1 MQIQT
6 TVLCSITLIA
16 GFSAASSGATLAV
29 SPDKLTYNVGETITL
44 TVTGDDGGASAHG
57 IFGRLEYNT
66 AGLVKNATRTQA
78 TLVGNSGNWI
88 KGGLP
93 FSDGPSA
100 NSTAFN
106 QIEPSITTGPDT
118 ILNLPGTLST
128 ITLIA
133 SATGVVNVNWNTA
146 AGSGFE
152 ILFFGLTNAP
162 GTSFTIVG
170 TPEPTT
176 GALLA
181 LGLLGLAGWRR
192 VRPS

>member
-1 MQIQT
+1 MLRKIAA
-6 TVLCSITLIA
+6 LCLVI
-16 GFSAASSGATLAV
+16 GFAHSASAATLSVA
-29 SPDKLTYNVGETITL
+29 SDKLTYNVGETITL
-44 TVTGDDGGASAHG
+44 TVIGDDGGASAHG

-66 AGLVKNATRTQA
+66 AGLVKNDTRSQTM
-78 TLVGNSGNWI
+78 LIGNNGNWI

-106 QIEPSITTGPDT
+106 QIEPVLALSDT
-118 ILNLPGTLST
+118 ALNLPGTLST

-162 GTSFTIVG
+162 GTSFTIIG

-181 LGLLGLAGWRR
+181 LSLLGLASWRR